1 MPQDKN
7 DQDKGDAMGKIFL
20 LTNDDGIKSDGLFRL
35 AKTASEFGEV
45 WVVAPDD
52 QRSAASHSITLRN
65 SIEVHPCD
73 IGIENV
79 HAFSCSGMPADCI
92 RVGLLNVMN
101 KKPDV
106 IMSGINFGYNL
117 ATDIQYSATLGAAF
131 EGEFQG
137 YLSIAFSEGM
147 NECHEV
153 TDHYLKDIMA
163 ELIEKEYMEGQVWNV
178 NFPQC
183 RLSECKG
190 VLKDRR
196 VSRKSFYNDR
206 YKVLE
211 TFHDGGLN
219 LMVDGIYT
227 PEHEEGTDYGAILDN
242 YVSVGVVK
250 NIS

>member
-1 MPQDKN
+1 MSK
-7 DQDKGDAMGKIFL
+7 KIL
-20 LTNDDGIKSDGLFRL
+20 ITNDDGIQSDGLYRL
-35 AKTASEFGEV
+35 ANTASEFGEV

-52 QRSAASHSITLRN
+52 QRSAASHSITLRH
-65 SIEVHPCD
+65 SVEVHPYNME
-73 IGIENV
+73 IEGV
-79 HAFSCSGMPADCI
+79 HAYSCTGMPADCI
-92 RVGLLNVMN
+92 RIGLLSIMQD
-101 KKPDV
+101 KPDV

-153 TDHYLKDIMA
+153 TDHYLREIMA
-163 ELIEKEYMEGQVWNV
+163 ELIEKEYVTGQVWNV

-183 RLSECKG
+183 KLSECKG
-190 VLKDRR
+190 VLKDRA
-196 VSRKSFYNDR
+196 VSRKAFFKDR

-211 TFHDGGLN
+211 TFHDGGMN
-219 LMVDGIYT
+219 LMVDGIFS
-227 PEHEEGTDYGAILDN
+227 PESEEGTDYGAVLDN

>member
-1 MPQDKN
+1 MAKR
-7 DQDKGDAMGKIFL
+7 IL
-20 LTNDDGIKSDGLFRL
+20 ITNDEGIQSDGLYRL

-45 WVVAPDD
+45 FVVAPDD

-65 SIEVHPCD
+65 SIEIHPYD
-73 IGIENV
+73 MGLENV

-92 RVGLLNVMN
+92 RVGLLNVMHE
-101 KKPDV
+101 KPDV

-153 TDHYLKDIMA
+153 TDFYLRDIMS
-163 ELIEKEYMEGQVWNV
+163 ELIEKEYVVGQVWNV

-183 RLSECKG
+183 KLSECKG
-190 VLKDRR
+190 VLRDLK
-196 VSRKSFYNDR
+196 VSRKAFFTDR

-219 LMVDGIYT
+219 LMVDGIFN
-227 PEHEEGTDYGAILDN
+227 PQKEEGTDYGAILDN